1 MASSKEG
8 VIRMFNC
15 RMVDVFNLQAEDV
28 VPINFIHALSLI
40 NRYTG
45 ATPWPVSVMQHS
57 LMLEQHIKERDNDL
71 TFEQWQVLLRLHG
84 GEHGA
89 NEWMRDD
96 LYQLRRA
103 AFIHD
108 WSEALFNDLA
118 SPVKRNFVGYQQH
131 ELRAQKVIF
140 SALGVD
146 IKYLDRVHPYDKS
159 IYLDEVNS
167 TWGLERRTA
176 EYEGRKLEPLG
187 VTYTEQP
194 WRDIRAQGIAKYKEL
209 FPRGPYLGAVV
220 L

>member
-15 RMVDVFNLQAEDV
+15 RMVDVFNLQVEDV
-28 VPINFIHALSLI
+28 VPINFIHSLSLI

-45 ATPWPVSVMQHS
+45 ASPWPVSVMQHS
-57 LMLEQHIKERDNDL
+57 LELEKHIYERCVPDYEPSMMREYQNGA
-71 TFEQWQVLLRLHG
+71 EAMNLLKDK
-84 GEHGA
+84 
-89 NEWMRDD
+89 W
-96 LYQLRRA
+96 YQLRRA

-131 ELRAQKVIF
+131 EMRAQKVIF
-140 SALGVD
+140 EALGVPL
-146 IKYLDRVHPYDKS
+146 KYLDDVHPYDKA

-176 EYEGRKLEPLG
+176 E
-187 VTYTEQP
+187 
-194 WRDIRAQGIAKYKEL
+194 
-209 FPRGPYLGAVV
+209 
-220 L
+220 

>member
-15 RMVDVFNLQAEDV
+15 RMVDVFNLQPADV

-57 LMLEQHIKERDNDL
+57 LMLEKAIVDNYVEP
-71 TFEQWQVLLRLHG
+71 TQEQWEGLIRVHG
-84 GEHGA
+84 GGVNA
-89 NEWMRDD
+89 ISFVRDD

-140 SALGVD
+140 HSLGVEM
-146 IKYLDRVHPYDKS
+146 KYLDAVHPYDKA

-194 WRDIRAQGIAKYKEL
+194 WRDIRTQGIAKYAEL
-209 FPRGPYLGAVV
+209 FPSGPYLGAVV